1 MRYVIIASGFFPRMG
16 PRGLRTTELAKELS
30 RQGHDVTVYALLGS
44 YDYQEYSK
52 KTGVK
57 VKQLGISKWGKKDSD
72 GKSHANIIRKA
83 IVRFCG
89 KRFWLPDSDLI
100 PMVRRAI
107 GREKGVDCLITI
119 AKPHVIHYAA
129 ALSDLS
135 EVRCW
140 IADCGDPFTL
150 NPFAN
155 YPPRFVEYEKLWSEK
170 CDYITVPI
178 QEAIQGYYSEF
189 HHKIRVIPQGF
200 NFDDVRLATYMP
212 HDMPT
217 FAYVGAVYKGLR
229 DPDAFLRNI
238 SKLEKDFRFIIYGNS
253 WHHFLPY
260 KEMLGEKLQFGGKLS
275 HDDMLTAI
283 SSMDFLINLN
293 NNSGVQQPSKL
304 IDYALSKRPFMSISS
319 SFGEDEKYLFMEFLH
334 GDYSHQETFEGLE
347 NYNIKT
353 VAKKFTELTQSKAL

>member
-1 MRYVIIASGFFPRMG
+1 MKIVIIASGFYPRMG

-57 VKQLGISKWGKKDSD
+57 VKQLGLSKWGKKDSD

-83 IVRFCG
+83 IVRYFG

-100 PMVRRAI
+100 PMVKRAI
-107 GREKGVDCLITI
+107 GHEKGADCLITI

-135 EVRCW
+135 EVKCW

-155 YPPRFVEYEKLWSEK
+155 YPSRFVEYEKLWSEK
-170 CDYITVPI
+170 CDFITVPI
-178 QEAIQGYYSEF
+178 QEAVQGYYPEF
-189 HHKIRVIPQGF
+189 HQKIRVIPQGF
-200 NFDDVRLATYMP
+200 NFDEVKLAAYTTRQQ
-212 HDMPT
+212 PT

-229 DPDAFLRNI
+229 DPGAFLEYL
-238 SKLEKDFRFIIYGNS
+238 STVEKDFRFVIYGSS
-253 WHHFLPY
+253 WNHFLPY
-260 KEMLGEKLQFGGKLS
+260 KAKLGDKLQFGGKLS
-275 HDDMLTAI
+275 HNDMLTAI
-283 SSMDFLINLN
+283 SSMDFLININ

-319 SFGEDEKYLFMEFLH
+319 SFGEDEKNLFMEFLR
-334 GDYSHQETFEGLE
+334 GDYSRRETFEGLE
-347 NYNIKT
+347 NFNIKT
-353 VAKKFTELTQSKAL
+353 VAKKFTELAQSK